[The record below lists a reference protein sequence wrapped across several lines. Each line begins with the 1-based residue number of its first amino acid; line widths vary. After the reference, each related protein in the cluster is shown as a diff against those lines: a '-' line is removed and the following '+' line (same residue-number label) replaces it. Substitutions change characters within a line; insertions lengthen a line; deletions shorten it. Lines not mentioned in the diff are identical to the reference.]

1 MGQAASEDERF
12 QRSGVSHVALVCR
25 DMAKTVDFYTDILEM
40 PLLKTVDLP
49 GDGGQ
54 HFFFDC
60 GAGDSVAFFW
70 FPKTHEAA
78 PGIASQPLDVRK
90 DGFKSAHGSMNYLS
104 LTIPAEKFDQTYQ
117 RLRAKGI
124 KVELVDDKN
133 GMSARDGLMRSMY
146 LHDPDGIRIE
156 LSSYLRKPDAKD
168 IRVDPRNARG
178 ERVKVAN
185 IG

>member
-1 MGQAASEDERF
+1 MGQAANENEKF
-12 QRSGVSHVALVCR
+12 QRSGVSHVALVCK

-49 GDGGQ
+49 GEGGQ

-70 FPKTHEAA
+70 FPVAPAA
-78 PGIASQPLDVRK
+78 CPGIASQPLDVAR

-104 LTIPAEKFDQTYQ
+104 LTIPAEKFDATLQ
-117 RLRAKGI
+117 RLRSKGI

-133 GMSARDGLMRSMY
+133 GVSARDEPNF
-146 LHDPDGIRIE
+146 PDLPRTPPAPE
-156 LSSYLRKPDAKD
+156 RLRA
-168 IRVDPRNARG
+168 
-178 ERVKVAN
+178 
-185 IG
+185 